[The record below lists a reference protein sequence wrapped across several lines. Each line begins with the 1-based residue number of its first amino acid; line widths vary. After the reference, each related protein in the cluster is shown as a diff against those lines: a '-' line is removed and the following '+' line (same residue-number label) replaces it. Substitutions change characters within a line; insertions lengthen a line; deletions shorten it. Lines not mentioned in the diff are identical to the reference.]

1 MQTDLGSPVE
11 TVTASFI
18 YAVRYSYSDSVINND
33 NQLRI
38 LPRDGEGQFD
48 LDTEVWSIPAGRG
61 VDFKDRFGNQVRRLR
76 VMQPHTTF
84 IVAAAGRLQLSTGR
98 PSARDLP
105 LSALQYA
112 SESLE
117 YVAVSPLVDANTV
130 VLSAAEAAGGC
141 DTLLTTVEAVVQWV
155 YKNILYRRGTTSVAT
170 TADQVL
176 AAGEGVCQ
184 DKNPPVF
191 GHAEGAQDTLPV
203 CEWTHRRPDRR
214 NAFLGGVLS
223 PRRRMAGSRS
233 NPRCHIA
240 SCQRLREAECGT
252 RLYRRVACNR
262 FLPVHGW
269 SRGNCGHS
277 GCTAGRL
284 AAHAGRC
291 AGIAEWGPR
300 GAKRVQYR
308 WTIAGKTRERL
319 MTNTS
324 DPRTIART
332 ATDRWLT
339 DSRVCNLVWLGRW
352 VERAQTIARVVRWAA
367 MQDSAADQPE
377 IGTTL
382 RMAASIRGL
391 TVREDETALDLLLTR
406 DSGASLRGCLLA
418 ARSRHPTWRR

>member
-18 YAVRYSYSDSVINND
+18 YAVRYNYSDSVINND

-105 LSALQYA
+105 LAALQYA

-184 DKNPPVF
+184 DK
-191 GHAEGAQDTLPV
+191 
-203 CEWTHRRPDRR
+203 TH
-214 NAFLGGVLS
+214 LS
-223 PRRRMAGSRS
+223 LAM
-233 NPRCHIA
+233 
-240 SCQRLREAECGT
+240 LRALKVPC
-252 RLYRRVACNR
+252 RYV
-262 FLPVHGW
+262 
-269 SRGNCGHS
+269 S
-277 GCTAGRL
+277 GL
-284 AAHAGRC
+284 
-291 AGIAEWGPR
+291 
-300 GAKRVQYR
+300 
-308 WTIAGKTRERL
+308 IAGQTGETHSWVEFYHPDEGWLGADPTRGVILPPASDYVKLSVGRDYTDVSPVTGSFLSTGGAVEVAVIADVRLDGWRPTLADALELLNGAHVVRSGSNIGGQSLERL
-319 MTNTS
+319 
-324 DPRTIART
+324 
-332 ATDRWLT
+332 
-339 DSRVCNLVWLGRW
+339 
-352 VERAQTIARVVRWAA
+352 ER
-367 MQDSAADQPE
+367 
-377 IGTTL
+377 
-382 RMAASIRGL
+382 
-391 TVREDETALDLLLTR
+391 DL
-406 DSGASLRGCLLA
+406 
-418 ARSRHPTWRR
+418 